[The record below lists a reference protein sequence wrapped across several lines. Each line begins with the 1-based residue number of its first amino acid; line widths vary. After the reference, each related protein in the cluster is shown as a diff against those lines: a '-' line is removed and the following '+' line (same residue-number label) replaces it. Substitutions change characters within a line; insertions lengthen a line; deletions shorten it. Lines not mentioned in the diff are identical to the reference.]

1 MHTCKSRKAAHAN
14 AVRRSWSGRS
24 VPPCRVMPFVTESV
38 SVQFALMAAPVA
50 FSSFSDVLPRTA
62 LCRRASGASPR
73 CSQRL
78 LRDHGPQGFF
88 LNVGAKNG
96 GHVRPPGCSCSS
108 QHNFGLYVLGR
119 LLLLPLLFNDL
130 DVPLLRARAVLS
142 PASFVAMI
150 VVPCYLFEAPWES
163 MLYRECSGTGLG
175 CRSRGQSLELSSRV
189 HRLCNAVVHYQ
200 LSWLPRML
208 GSTIR

>member
-1 MHTCKSRKAAHAN
+1 MVRKVRPTLPGD
-14 AVRRSWSGRS
+14 AVRHRVRLRPVRADGRAG
-24 VPPCRVMPFVTESV
+24 RVLLVQRRLAEDRVVSARQWCESTML
-38 SVQFALMAAPVA
+38 SAVA
-50 FSSFSDVLPRTA
+50 QGPRTTGI
-62 LCRRASGASPR
+62 C
-73 CSQRL
+73 
-78 LRDHGPQGFF
+78 

-142 PASFVAMI
+142 PASFVAMM

-175 CRSRGQSLELSSRV
+175 CRSRGRSLELS
-189 HRLCNAVVHYQ
+189 
-200 LSWLPRML
+200 
-208 GSTIR
+208 

>member
-1 MHTCKSRKAAHAN
+1 MVRKVRPTLPGD
-14 AVRRSWSGRS
+14 AVCHRVRLRPVRADGRAGRVLLVQRRLAED
-24 VPPCRVMPFVTESV
+24 RVVSARQWCESTML
-38 SVQFALMAAPVA
+38 SAVA
-50 FSSFSDVLPRTA
+50 QGPRTTGI
-62 LCRRASGASPR
+62 C
-73 CSQRL
+73 
-78 LRDHGPQGFF
+78 

-175 CRSRGQSLELSSRV
+175 CRSRGQSLELSSRL

-200 LSWLPRML
+200 LSWLLRML